1 MDIWLVSVNPPLREV
16 FLDLFR
22 KMQCITSYTIL
33 SKLFRFTQSLAR
45 RSSFSARTTIA
56 DLFVLFS
63 FTDLFMFCSRT
74 SKLHA
79 QCKKK
84 RTRRFEV
91 VFRWVLW
98 RTKYRRAYGRTSG
111 RTDRQTVVKTNT
123 QPDKKVDQDTTAGSR
138 ADRHLPAFRDRLAL
152 RELERETRNRKA
164 GKQSQ
169 TSRGSRMGR

>member
-45 RSSFSARTTIA
+45 RSVQFFGPDNYRW
-56 DLFVLFS
+56 FVCFVQLYRLVYVLLENVK
-63 FTDLFMFCSRT
+63 T
-74 SKLHA
+74 A

-138 ADRHLPAFRDRLAL
+138 ADRHLPAVRDRLAL

-164 GKQSQ
+164 EKQSQ

>member
-1 MDIWLVSVNPPLREV
+1 MDIWLVSVYPPLREV

-45 RSSFSARTTIA
+45 RSSFSARTNIT

-74 SKLHA
+74 SKLT

-98 RTKYRRAYGRTSG
+98 RTKFRRAYSRTGGR
-111 RTDRQTVVKTNT
+111 RDRQTVVKTNT
-123 QPDKKVDQDTTAGSR
+123 QPDKKVDQDTTAGSQ
-138 ADRHLPAFRDRLAL
+138 ADRHLPAVRDRLAL
-152 RELERETRNRKA
+152 RELERET
-164 GKQSQ
+164 
-169 TSRGSRMGR
+169 